1 MDKRSDAP
9 SRTQTGAVDD
19 TALLY
24 RLGRGASVEE
34 ACLSGNLEA
43 QGFQSWWQAQLARR
57 LPQIEGVTHVPVR
70 DAVEIHRDSNGVPH
84 IFADHKEDLYFAY
97 GYAMAQDRLW
107 QLDYYRR
114 QAQGRLAEILG
125 ADACPMATGGAIR
138 ALDRDIVAR
147 TIGFE
152 RIAQAK
158 LAILDNEV
166 GQYLSAFVAGINQL
180 QTECRNN
187 LPIEFA
193 LLDYSPEP
201 WDPVDT
207 LSIWTE
213 FQYYLTVRLDVI
225 VMPELA
231 RRELDNDGLF
241 QAYLEGEVDAESILP
256 LGMNSKTQAG
266 RTGQAVGD
274 PAEGIG
280 SNNWAVAGKRTAR
293 GHTLLASDPHIAF
306 NAVSC
311 WYEAH
316 LHGAS
321 GLNVAGAGYIGVPG
335 ILFGR
340 NMDVAWG
347 ITNNIC
353 SQRDLYLEKTDP
365 QHPGCF
371 QSGKQWVPGKELVE
385 NIEVR
390 EQEPVELRVEFS
402 SNGPIVNHLLH
413 DSVRDF
419 GPVSLKWMGAQNGPT
434 ELSEI
439 GCMMQTN
446 RAQNCQEF
454 RVALKDWKVPTL
466 SMVFADIHGHIGYQC
481 AGHIPLRP
489 TWNRGFRRGW
499 DPNDAWQEVIPFE
512 GLPAMSDPEE
522 GWIRTAN
529 NRTAGN
535 DFPYPL
541 SGTWASGYR
550 AQRIRQL
557 LEEEVKVS
565 TEDCMRWQMDTLS
578 LRAGEC
584 LPVLQSLLADVSDW
598 QIRAALDIWKDWNGR
613 MEPDSIGSTLF
624 ETFFTLWQNA
634 VAAERFSA
642 QTASYLAGGIAGLA
656 VLLLREDSTGWF
668 EGDDRRRG
676 LVIDTV
682 LQAWHQLSSELGPDQ
697 AQWLWGR
704 VHKIRLDH
712 PLGYLPALG
721 PLLDRGGQSV
731 GGSGITVCNTG
742 VDPNYMSAM
751 GANYRIVAEL
761 DSQEPVL
768 YAVDAAGQS
777 GHAGSSNYCDQLPL
791 WLNGQMKRLNL
802 QPSKCKESAHN
813 SLILQPNDREL

>member
-57 LPQIEGVTHVPVR
+57 LPHLEGVTPVPVR

-256 LGMNSKTQAG
+256 LGMNSETQAG

-340 NMDVAWG
+340 NIDVAWG

-390 EQEPVELRVEFS
+390 EQETVELRVKFS
-402 SNGPIVNHLLH
+402 SNGPIVNHLLPE
-413 DSVRDF
+413 SVRDF

-481 AGHIPLRP
+481 AGHIPLRA

-557 LEEEVKVS
+557 LEEEERVS
-565 TEDCMRWQMDTLS
+565 PDDCMRWQMDTLS

-584 LPVLQSLLADVSDW
+584 LPALQSLLADVSDG
-598 QIRAALDIWKDWNGR
+598 QIRTALDIWKDWNGR
-613 MEPDSIGSTLF
+613 MEPDSIGGTLF
-624 ETFFTLWQNA
+624 ETFFTLWQKA

-642 QTASYLAGGIAGLA
+642 QNASYLAGGIAGLA
-656 VLLLREDSTGWF
+656 VLLLREDTTGWF
-668 EGDDRRRG
+668 EGNDRRRG
-676 LVIDTV
+676 LVIDTL

-761 DSQEPVL
+761 DAQEPVL

-802 QPSKCKESAHN
+802 QPAKCKESAHN
-813 SLILQPNDREL
+813 SLILQPEEREI